1 MTADPFK
8 IEKAKLTGLDGN
20 VIFTVVSLPQTK
32 HGVNENPNIYYDFY
46 YLRTGVS
53 REDAL
58 STAKAEFEAYGF
70 AAGRFDPEW
79 VSGVYKFGKNSI
91 ELELNPDTIKGF
103 NFWVAEGL
111 IGAYF
116 DDNSERSQF
125 PMIRTIR
132 EPTRKLYRDSFVDCH
147 KSKESEHDLVSLLTD
162 IEEPCSIM
170 VASEYLKSG
179 EAFQASKARCPAK
192 IRIMNYGYIWE
203 QHSTFFEDPD
213 SETWYQLMNKDI
225 ISKEERKRWIERHKE
240 KIPLPGIVS
249 KINGYTFREADKVY
263 QDKSF
268 LFFDGSLQDM
278 FNLLQKAG
286 IKFDDGI
293 LA

>member
-20 VIFTVVSLPQTK
+20 VAFTVVSLPQTK
-32 HGVNENPNIYYDFY
+32 YGVHENPNIYYDFY

-58 STAKAEFEAYGF
+58 SMAKAEFEAYGF

-111 IGAYF
+111 IGQYF
-116 DDNSERSQF
+116 DDNFEKSQF
-125 PMIRTIR
+125 PDIKTAR
-132 EPTRKLYRDSFVDCH
+132 EPTRKLYKNSFVDCH
-147 KSKESEHDLVSLLTD
+147 ESKESEHDLVSLLTD
-162 IEEPCSIM
+162 IEEPSSIM
-170 VASEYLKSG
+170 VASRYLERG
-179 EAFQASKARCPAK
+179 QAFQASKARCPAK
-192 IRIMNYGYIWE
+192 IRVMNYGYIWE
-203 QHSTFFEDPD
+203 QYSTFFEDLD
-213 SETWYQLMNKDI
+213 TEAWYQLMNKDTL
-225 ISKEERKRWIERHKE
+225 SKEERTRSIERLKE
-240 KIPLPGIVS
+240 KIPEPGIVS
-249 KINGYTFREADKVY
+249 KINGYTFREADKVG

-278 FNLLQKAG
+278 FNILHKAG

-293 LA
+293 LV